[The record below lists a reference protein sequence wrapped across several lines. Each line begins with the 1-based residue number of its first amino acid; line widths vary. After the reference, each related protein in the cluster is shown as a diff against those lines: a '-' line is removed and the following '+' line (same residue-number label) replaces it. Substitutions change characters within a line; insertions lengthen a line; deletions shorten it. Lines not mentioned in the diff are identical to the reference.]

1 MKVLILGINGMLG
14 HKLFQVFGNRFETFG
29 TCRGQAHK
37 YFSGLPSQKSLIFEN
52 VDVKDEQKVRAVLE
66 DLRPD
71 VVVNAIGI
79 IKQLPTSNDV
89 VTTLSVNSI
98 FPHRLSSICD
108 DLGVRVITFSTDC
121 VFKGDKGNYS
131 ENDTP
136 DALDLYGQ
144 SKHWGELD
152 SGRHLTIR
160 SSIIGHELGRP
171 HSLVDW
177 FLSNRGGKVKGF
189 KKAIYTGFPTIVF
202 AGIIGDLVENPEA
215 SGIVHISSDPI
226 SKYDLLE
233 LINLEYEAGIT
244 IEPDEEFKIDRSLD
258 SSRFRETNEFSPD
271 PWPEMI
277 AAMHSDSINYK
288 IKGNS

>member
-29 TCRGQAHK
+29 TCRGKAHN
-37 YFSGLPSQKSLIFEN
+37 YFSGFPSRGSLIFEN
-52 VDVKDEQKVRAVLE
+52 VDVKDEQKVRAVIE
-66 DLRPD
+66 DVRPD

-79 IKQLPTSNDV
+79 IKQIPTSRDI

-98 FPHRLSSICD
+98 FPHRLESLCD
-108 DLGVRVITFSTDC
+108 DLGIKVITFSTDC

-131 ENDTP
+131 ETDIP

-152 SGRHLTIR
+152 SKRHLTVR
-160 SSIIGHELGRP
+160 SSIIGHELGHP

-189 KKAIYTGFPTIVF
+189 KNAIYTGFPTIIF
-202 AGIIGDLVENPEA
+202 ADIIGNLVESPEI

-226 SKYDLLE
+226 SKFDLLE
-233 LINLEYEAGIT
+233 IINQEYDAGIT

-258 SSRFRETNEFSPD
+258 STRFRETNEFAPE
-271 PWPEMI
+271 PWPDMI
-277 AAMHSDSINYK
+277 ATMHSDSGVYK
-288 IKGNS
+288 KIGHS